1 MELNR
6 RDLIKGVVAGSAVAA
21 MGVAGTAMAAES
33 AKKDAAASS
42 KASDAVAWD
51 AEYDVVVLGLGGA
64 GANAAV
70 AAFEEGAKTLVCEK
84 APEGQEPCNTKA
96 SGQFVIATDDA
107 DQLYGYF
114 SKLMGK
120 FNNWDEDALRGMC
133 EGAAGNWDWMV
144 NTLGGDPELICP
156 EVSPADQPDK
166 FPMEKNQKDAWVL
179 TEKPWGLDRDG
190 YVYHW
195 NEFPEIPES
204 QHCLCLTASG
214 TRFDASYYNLCMSAV
229 NARVDGDRLTVW
241 KGCPGKRL
249 VTDGDGAVIGVV
261 VEKDGKELKV
271 KANGGVC
278 LCTGGFEA
286 NPDMIS
292 GFTQLPYTYL
302 QAGTTNTGDGI
313 RMAQQVGAELWHMSN
328 VSGYMWTYQ
337 HPGLTTTRFGGA
349 SAKNGIYA
357 GLNGARFQ
365 NEQTATRHGRI
376 NIGGRWIS
384 TPMPL
389 PAYLI
394 LDSAHIADGPLTSGF
409 SDDNSA
415 EIESGEIISGDTIEE
430 LSANIRAIGDAPD
443 FNANGELDAA
453 LEKYNRH
460 CHAND
465 GQGEEDDWGRM
476 CTVPVETGPFY
487 ALKIGPTLFNTQGGP
502 RRNQFAQVIDTE
514 GMPIEGLFEGGEMGS
529 VFADMYNGGGNL
541 SETMVFGRY
550 AGQNAAKRAKGE
562 FKGATEKAVM
572 HSEKLAAAAAAQA
585 KSEQVDVAS
594 VPDGTY
600 EGHGQGFGGEMVLSV
615 TVAGGKITAC
625 EVVSDAET
633 PTIGELALPTY
644 CEDIVAKQDPEAID
658 VASGASNTLRG
669 FKAAIEDALK
679 SATK

>member
-1 MELNR
+1 MSANVSR
-6 RDLIKGVVAGSAVAA
+6 RNLLKGAA
-21 MGVAGTAMAAES
+21 MGAVAMGAVTGTALADAPAA
-33 AKKDAAASS
+33 D
-42 KASDAVAWD
+42 VQWD

-70 AAFEEGAKTLVCEK
+70 AAYEEGATVLVCEK
-84 APEGQEPCNTKA
+84 APEGEEPCNTKA

-120 FNNWDEDALRGMC
+120 FQNWDEEALMGMC
-133 EGAAGNWDWMV
+133 EGAAGNWDWMI
-144 NTLGGDPELICP
+144 NTLGADPELVCP

-166 FPMEKNQKDAWVL
+166 FPMEAAQKDAWVL
-179 TEKPWGLDRDG
+179 TDNAWGLGRAG

-204 QHCLCLTASG
+204 EHCLCLTASG
-214 TRFDASYYNLCMSAV
+214 TRFDASYYNLCMAAV
-229 NARVDGDRLTVW
+229 NARVDDEKLTVW
-241 KGCPGKRL
+241 KSCAGKRL
-249 VTDGDGAVIGVV
+249 ITDEAGAVIGVV
-261 VEKDGKELKV
+261 VEKDGAELNI

-286 NPDMIS
+286 NKDMIA

-313 RMAQQVGAELWHMSN
+313 KMAQQVGAELWHMSN

-337 HPGLTTTRFGGA
+337 NPNLTTTRFGGA

-357 GLNGARFQ
+357 GLDGSRFQ
-365 NEQTATRHGRI
+365 NEQAATRHGRI
-376 NIGGRWIS
+376 SIGGRWIS

-394 LDSAHIADGPLTSGF
+394 IDSTHIADGPMTNGF
-409 SDDNSA
+409 SDDNQA
-415 EIESGEIISGDTIEE
+415 EIESGLILSGDTIAD
-430 LSANIRAIGDAPD
+430 LSQAIRDAGDAPD
-443 FNANGELDAA
+443 FNANGELDKA
-453 LEKYNRH
+453 LEKYNKH

-465 GQGEEDDWGRM
+465 NQGEEDDWGRM

-502 RRNQFAQVIDTE
+502 RRNGKAQVIGID
-514 GMPIEGLFEGGEMGS
+514 GLPIEGLFEGGEMGS

-550 AGQNAAKRAKGE
+550 AGQNAAKRAQGTFE
-562 FKGATEKAVM
+562 GATEKAM
-572 HSEKLAAAAAAQA
+572 THQEKLDAEAAAAAGAA
-585 KSEQVDVAS
+585 SELTGDYA
-594 VPDGTY
+594 DGTY
-600 EGHGQGFGGEMVLSV
+600 EGSGQGY
-615 TVAGGKITAC
+615 GGKITVSVTVEGGKISDC
-625 EVVSDAET
+625 EVVESSET
-633 PTIGELALPTY
+633 ATIGELALPTY
-644 CEDIVAKQDPEAID
+644 CEEVVGVENLDDIDI
-658 VASGASNTLRG
+658 ASGASNTLKG
-669 FKAAIEDALK
+669 FKAAVQDALSQAK
-679 SATK
+679 